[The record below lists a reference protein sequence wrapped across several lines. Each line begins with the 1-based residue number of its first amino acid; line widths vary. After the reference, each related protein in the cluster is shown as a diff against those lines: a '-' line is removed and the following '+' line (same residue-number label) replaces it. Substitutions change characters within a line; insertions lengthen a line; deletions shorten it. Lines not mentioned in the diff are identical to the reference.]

1 MQSTVVRVRGHKVE
15 MEFGA
20 AEEEEISQGMQR
32 MIPGSNDNKTNEAP
46 QFWLCLV

>member
-1 MQSTVVRVRGHKVE
+1 MQSTVVRVRDHKVE

-32 MIPGSNDNKTNEAP
+32 MIPGGSDNKS
-46 QFWLCLV
+46 